1 MLRLLGLLTGL
12 GALMVALLLVLAA
25 TMAEDMPLVAPA
37 AGPGPG
43 VIHRAGAILRK
54 NDPRTLA
61 RGEER
66 TLELPVGD
74 AQALLNLALGRSQ
87 RTRADLQF
95 YPDGAQ
101 LRVSADLPHN
111 PFGQFLNID
120 AHLGVEQNQ
129 LEVRSLR
136 LGPVPI
142 PGALL
147 PVLLDLYRQRVGLP
161 PEFEALRQSVR
172 TLEIQQDSI
181 RLRYAWQPELLAQAR
196 QLSLGQQDKDALARS
211 HQALARRLKA
221 LPGDK
226 VSLAE
231 VLPPLLAEAGDK
243 AGPEGRAAAYRN
255 TLFVLAVHLSG
266 HDVGRFLPD
275 VRQWEKLR
283 PLRITLGGR
292 DDLAQ
297 HYTVSAA
304 LAALGDNA
312 LANAIGVDK
321 ELNDAQHGSGF
332 SFVDLLADRA
342 GTRLGQLAQ
351 TQPERLSAALAAGLT
366 DRGMLPPID
375 GLPESMM
382 DAEFRQRFGGVGSP
396 AYRRMTDEIEHRLDR
411 LALFR

>member
-12 GALMVALLLVLAA
+12 VALTLALLLGLAA
-25 TMAEDMPLVAPA
+25 VMVEDMPLVAPS

-43 VIHRAGAILRK
+43 VIQRAGALLRK
-54 NDPRTLA
+54 NDPRKLA

-66 TLELPVGD
+66 SLDIPATD
-74 AQALLNLALGRSQ
+74 AQALLNLALKRSQ
-87 RTRADLQF
+87 RTRAELQF
-95 YPDGAQ
+95 YPEGAQ
-101 LRVSADLPHN
+101 LRASVDLPHN

-120 AHLGVEQNQ
+120 AHLGVENNQ
-129 LEVRSLR
+129 LDVRSLR

-172 TLEIQQDSI
+172 SIEIGQDS
-181 RLRYAWQPELLAQAR
+181 LKLGYAWQPELLTQAR
-196 QLSLGQQDKDALARS
+196 QLSLGAQDKDALARS
-211 HQALARRLKA
+211 HQALVRRFKA

-226 VSLAE
+226 ASLAE
-231 VLPPLLAEAGDK
+231 VLPPLLAEAGEQ
-243 AGPEGRAAAYRN
+243 AGPAGRTAAYQN
-255 TLFVLAVHLSG
+255 MLFVLAVHLSG
-266 HDVGRFLPD
+266 HDVSRFLPE

-283 PLRITLGGR
+283 PLRLTLGGR
-292 DDLAQ
+292 EDLAQ
-297 HYTVSAA
+297 HYTISAA
-304 LAALGDNA
+304 LAALGDTA
-312 LANAIGVDK
+312 LANAIGIDK
-321 ELNDAQHGSGF
+321 ELNDSRHGSGF

-342 GTRLGQLAQ
+342 GTRLGDLVRDD
-351 TQPERLSAALAAGLT
+351 PERLSSALAAGLS
-366 DRGMLPPID
+366 DRALLPPID

-382 DAEFRQRFGGVGSP
+382 DAEFKQRFGGVGSP